1 MGICLGAPCSFF
13 KALLSRSLAAR
24 GLPASLPQKTGG
36 PTRDFEQGDIGDD
49 FYVIVSGSVSVRRM
63 PIDDKVVLA
72 SRSASCR

>member
-13 KALLSRSLAAR
+13 KALLSEALRLEVCRHLCHKKLGA
-24 GLPASLPQKTGG
+24 
-36 PTRDFEQGDIGDD
+36 TRDFEQGDIGDD